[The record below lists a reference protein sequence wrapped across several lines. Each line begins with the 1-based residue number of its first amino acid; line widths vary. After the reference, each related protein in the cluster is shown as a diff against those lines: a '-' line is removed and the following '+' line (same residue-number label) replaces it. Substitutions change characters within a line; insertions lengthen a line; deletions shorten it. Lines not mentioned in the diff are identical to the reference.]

1 MGVKKALECEGLNG
15 RMPFYAGGDV
25 YQNTAAM
32 EPMWYALY
40 EEVNTALMKSDEALA
55 ESGLDEFHSLG
66 YQTKYEE
73 IKNEFDKMSQFV
85 KYIVSLEEE
94 LYRGVDA
101 DFAKALI
108 EPGSGALSLLSNIK
122 VDDIQIKNNG
132 LVEIEMCYADM
143 NGHVTPNQGTYAPK
157 TIGFDAFIGYNDNAG
172 EKSAY
177 VMGFTDVLYAPK
189 LLEGQTIEGYL
200 RDHEEEFRALF
211 YDTDF
216 RIERPGLKCLSNIL
230 DAITFGITAIVRGA
244 TGYNF
249 VTKETLSDADQMMSG
264 VNGIIILGG
273 SVLAVGYSGASIV
286 YIWVANGVE
295 VVATETT
302 QLICKELGL
311 SPEVTMGLT
320 ILAGIVAEGGMLAL
334 LTKMNGNTVK
344 LTDDALEAIRASD
357 ELSNVNSNQLDEIV
371 EAYQTSYAQSSS
383 NSKISQILVNRT
395 ELTGTNRE
403 RLLST
408 VQDSK
413 LATYI
418 DEIYRPGATVGD
430 GGTADKL
437 IDEFYKGESRHLIKA
452 KGRLTE
458 INKLINS
465 GTLGLNDLDIAEAL
479 RDDLEYAIKL
489 FD

>member
-1 MGVKKALECEGLNG
+1 MGVKKALDCDGLNG

-189 LLEGQTIEGYL
+189 LLECQTIEGYL
-200 RDHEEEFRALF
+200 RYHEEEFRALF

-216 RIERPGLKCLSNIL
+216 RIERPGLECLSNIL

-249 VTKETLSDADQMMSG
+249 VTQETLSDADQMMSG

-273 SVLAVGYSGASIV
+273 SVLALGYSGASIV

-357 ELSNVNSNQLDEIV
+357 ELSDVNSNQLDEIV
-371 EAYQTSYAQSSS
+371 EHTRVA
-383 NSKISQILVNRT
+383 
-395 ELTGTNRE
+395 
-403 RLLST
+403 
-408 VQDSK
+408 
-413 LATYI
+413 
-418 DEIYRPGATVGD
+418 
-430 GGTADKL
+430 
-437 IDEFYKGESRHLIKA
+437 
-452 KGRLTE
+452 
-458 INKLINS
+458 
-465 GTLGLNDLDIAEAL
+465 
-479 RDDLEYAIKL
+479 
-489 FD
+489 